1 MFGQIRHFI
10 YVLYKLDI
18 VIIENAEGH
27 LLHISRAHAKQIH
40 KISIFI
46 RINTFCQTVYC
57 TVYCICHQ
65 LGVRFLADSNSWN
78 VNGTPPHTRAVKQM
92 LRVLSQLAS
101 DHVLAQPLHSF
112 FVLIWN

>member
-1 MFGQIRHFI
+1 MFGQKRHFI

-27 LLHISRAHAKQIH
+27 LLHISRAHAEQIH
-40 KISIFI
+40 KSSIFI

-57 TVYCICHQ
+57 TVYCICPQ

-78 VNGTPPHTRAVKQM
+78 VNGTPPHQDCEAN
-92 LRVLSQLAS
+92 
-101 DHVLAQPLHSF
+101 AQSTEPAGF
-112 FVLIWN
+112 